1 MAELDKTIRLGGTA
15 RSPEDVT
22 SLHDLG
28 LQFAEIPINHPSK
41 FLPLVPLYQSLRKK
55 LGFDYLCHGPKEGD
69 PNDVETLNS
78 VYLPKVLELFPIM
91 QNLSMPLLTI
101 HLWLDQRFVKKDSLA
116 SKLDILKKIV
126 KNAAAYEV
134 TVCIE
139 NLSEGARDLEPAF
152 HEIPSL
158 RMTLDLGHGELLC
171 EKNRS
176 LGFIEKYPDRIRH
189 VHLHDN
195 RGGNSHTDDLH
206 LPPGEGV
213 IDFKRLFEAL
223 CQIHYDRTVTLELK
237 PHEIRKCLAYV
248 HELVSCLPHGRS
260 AC

>member
-1 MAELDKTIRLGGTA
+1 MKRIALGGTA

-22 SLHDLG
+22 SLYDLG

-41 FLPLVPLYQSLRKK
+41 FAPLVHLYKGLQTSLG
-55 LGFDYLCHGPKEGD
+55 LYYLCHGPKEGD
-69 PNDVETLNS
+69 PNDVEALKQ

-91 QNLSMPLLTI
+91 QSLSMQVLTI
-101 HLWLDQRFVKKDSLA
+101 HLWLDRRFVRQDSLE
-116 SKLDILKKIV
+116 SKREILKRIV
-126 KNAAAYEV
+126 DKAAEYQV

-139 NLSEGARDLEPAF
+139 NLSEEARDLEAAF
-152 HEIPSL
+152 REIPSL
-158 RMTLDLGHGELLC
+158 MMTLDLGHGELLC

-176 LGFIEKYPDRIRH
+176 LGFIEQHPDRIKH
-189 VHLHDN
+189 VHVHDN

-213 IDFKRLFEAL
+213 IDFKALFAAL
-223 CQIHYDRTVTLELK
+223 RRIHYNRTVTLELK

-248 HELVSCLPHGRS
+248 FELVSGVSHGS
-260 AC
+260 ASC

>member
-1 MAELDKTIRLGGTA
+1 MINETKKIDLGGTA

-28 LQFAEIPINHPSK
+28 LQFAEIPIANPSK
-41 FLPLVPLYQSLRKK
+41 FMPLVPLYESLQRN
-55 LGFDYLCHGPKEGD
+55 LGLYYLCHGPKEGD
-69 PNDVETLNS
+69 PNDVEALNR

-91 QNLSMPLLTI
+91 RSLSMRLLTI
-101 HLWLDQRFVKKDSLA
+101 HLWLDQRFVRKSVLE
-116 SKLDILKKIV
+116 SKRDILKRMVEK
-126 KNAAAYEV
+126 ADEHQV

-139 NLSEGARDLEPAF
+139 NLSEEARDLEPAF

-158 RMTLDLGHGELLC
+158 MMTLDLGHGELLC

-176 LGFIEKYPDRIRH
+176 LGFIEKFPERIKH

-195 RGGNSHTDDLH
+195 RGGSSHTDDLH

-213 IDFKRLFEAL
+213 IDFKGLFEAL
-223 CQIHYDRTVTLELK
+223 GRIHYDRTVTLELK

-248 HELVSCLPHGRS
+248 SELVSGFSHGFTSR
-260 AC
+260 

>member
-1 MAELDKTIRLGGTA
+1 MKKIDLGGTA
-15 RSPEDVT
+15 RSPEDVA
-22 SLHDLG
+22 SLYDLG
-28 LQFAEIPINHPSK
+28 LQFAEIPITDPSK
-41 FLPLVPLYQSLRKK
+41 FMPLVPLYESLQKK
-55 LGFDYLCHGPKEGD
+55 LGFYYLCHGPKEGD
-69 PNDVETLNS
+69 PNDMETLNR
-78 VYLPKVLELFPIM
+78 VYLPRVFELFPIM
-91 QNLSMPLLTI
+91 RTLSMRLLTV
-101 HLWLDQRFVKKDSLA
+101 HLWQDRRFVKKNALE
-116 SKLDILKKIV
+116 SKRDILNRMVEK
-126 KNAAAYEV
+126 AAEYQV

-139 NLSEGARDLEPAF
+139 NLSEEARDLEAAF

-158 RMTLDLGHGELLC
+158 MMTLDLGHGELLC

-176 LGFIEKYPDRIRH
+176 LGFIEKFPEKIKH

-213 IDFKRLFEAL
+213 IDFKGLFEAL
-223 CQIHYDRTVTLELK
+223 RRINYERTVSLELK

-248 HELVSCLPHGRS
+248 AELVSGLPHGPA